1 MDDVYNNVN
10 YNSNRNRNILIV
22 FDGYFYKL
30 DSGFR
35 TWIRTLDPGPRPWT
49 LPLDP
54 EPKNLDPGKPGINIG
69 LRNMSD
75 FR

>member
-10 YNSNRNRNILIV
+10 YNSDRNRNILIV

-49 LPLDP
+49 LPLDL

>member
-1 MDDVYNNVN
+1 MATSINWTP
-10 YNSNRNRNILIV
+10 
-22 FDGYFYKL
+22 G
-30 DSGFR
+30 SG
-35 TWIRTLDPGPRPWT
+35 PGSGPWT

>member
-1 MDDVYNNVN
+1 MATSINWTPG
-10 YNSNRNRNILIV
+10 S
-22 FDGYFYKL
+22 GPGPGPWTL
-30 DSGFR
+30 DQ
-35 TWIRTLDPGPRPWT
+35 DPGPRPWT